1 METSKNL
8 PKEYVKEYTKFLSPS
23 DIVNS
28 AGGSYVI
35 TEPEMESAFRELMA
49 EIDGI

>member
-1 METSKNL
+1 VGIEIAKEL
-8 PKEYVKEYTKFLSPS
+8 PKEYSKYLGAS

-28 AGGSYVI
+28 AGGSYII

-49 EIDGI
+49 EIDGK